1 METESYSLII
11 TIVSSI
17 VYTFVLG
24 FCFYKLKLPT
34 ILGYLLAGVLIGS
47 YTPGFVGDVAVAKQL
62 AEIGV
67 ILLMFDVGMH
77 FSLQDLIKAKSVAFF
92 GAIIQ
97 IIITSLI
104 GFLVFYYFS
113 FGKMESFIMAISL
126 SIASTVVLIRN
137 FQQQNLLGTNIG
149 KMAIGLAGG

>member
-1 METESYSLII
+1 
-11 TIVSSI
+11 
-17 VYTFVLG
+17 
-24 FCFYKLKLPT
+24 
-34 ILGYLLAGVLIGS
+34 
-47 YTPGFVGDVAVAKQL
+47 
-62 AEIGV
+62 
-67 ILLMFDVGMH
+67 MFDVGMH
-77 FSLQDLIKAKSVAFF
+77 FSLQDLIKAKSLAFF

-97 IIITSLI
+97 IIITFLI

-126 SIASTVVLIRN
+126 SIASMVVLIRN

>member
-34 ILGYLLAGVLIGS
+34 ILGYLLAGVLIGK

-62 AEIGV
+62 A
-67 ILLMFDVGMH
+67 
-77 FSLQDLIKAKSVAFF
+77 
-92 GAIIQ
+92 
-97 IIITSLI
+97 
-104 GFLVFYYFS
+104 
-113 FGKMESFIMAISL
+113 
-126 SIASTVVLIRN
+126 
-137 FQQQNLLGTNIG
+137 
-149 KMAIGLAGG
+149 